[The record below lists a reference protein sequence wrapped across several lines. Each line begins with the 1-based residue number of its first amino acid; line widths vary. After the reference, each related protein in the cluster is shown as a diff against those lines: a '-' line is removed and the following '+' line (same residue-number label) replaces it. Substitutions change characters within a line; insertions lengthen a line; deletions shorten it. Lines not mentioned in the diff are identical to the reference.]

1 MGYDV
6 IGDIHGQADK
16 LDALLARLGDR
27 HSVDGW
33 RHPGR
38 IEVFVGARGLRRLL
52 GRQRGPLVAYCW
64 DGESVL
70 TDRHFVSV
78 G

>member
-1 MGYDV
+1 MVYAV
-6 IGDIHGQADK
+6 IGGVDGHADEV
-16 LDALLARLGDR
+16 DALLARLGYP
-27 HSVDGW
+27 HTVDGL

-38 IEVFVGARGLRRLL
+38 IAVFVGARGVRRLV
-52 GRQRGPLVAYCW
+52 GRQRGPLVAYRW
-64 DGESVL
+64 DGESML